1 MLRKAVFILFSIFF
15 TVFAVSAQNPPTT
28 PPPTQPIEPPTQ
40 QQPTQPRQNPA
51 NPAQNPAQ
59 QPQIT
64 TPAQPQTP
72 GVTPSGQ
79 IANPNTVIQQTP
91 TQSVGTSGIAPAV
104 LPDDPPPVAPD
115 FQAPIRPL
123 PSAER
128 VGVDLMNQLPLTLE
142 EAIERALQN
151 NNNIDVSRNDV
162 QIAEFNLRSSEGIY
176 DPVIASENYFESA
189 TTPVASTIGGA
200 TNGSVTQ
207 TRYFGS
213 AGLSGFSPFAGG
225 LYSAQFNSSR
235 TTTSNTNSTLNP
247 QYPSAL
253 SFTYEQPLLRGRRFD
268 INRRNIEIAKKNLSL
283 TDAQFRQQAIEV
295 IAAVEQSYWN
305 LVFALRN
312 LQVQIDAVKQ
322 ARTQLESN
330 QRLVSKGVL
339 APIDIVAAN
348 TQITTFEQNVYTA
361 QEDVTRAE
369 NTLKTLMLADRTSA
383 EWSRPITPISEVSLE
398 PPQIGLE
405 IALSEGLKNRPELAE
420 LDTNAE
426 INKIDE
432 RYYSDL
438 DKTAD
443 QCFRSIHIAGTR
455 RCGNCPRD

>member
-15 TVFAVSAQNPPTT
+15 TGFAVAAQNPQAT
-28 PPPTQPIEPPTQ
+28 PPPAQPTEEPPTQ
-40 QQPTQPRQNPA
+40 QTQNPTQQN
-51 NPAQNPAQ
+51 
-59 QPQIT
+59 
-64 TPAQPQTP
+64 PAQPQTP

-162 QIAEFNLRSSEGIY
+162 QIAEFNLRGAEGIY

-207 TRYFGS
+207 RRFFGS

-235 TTTSNTNSTLNP
+235 TTTSNTNATLNP
-247 QYPSAL
+247 QFPSAFVIYL
-253 SFTYEQPLLRGRRFD
+253 RTADFARSAFRHQPPQYRNRQKKSEPDRRAVSPAGNRSHRGG
-268 INRRNIEIAKKNLSL
+268 
-283 TDAQFRQQAIEV
+283 
-295 IAAVEQSYWN
+295 
-305 LVFALRN
+305 
-312 LQVQIDAVKQ
+312 
-322 ARTQLESN
+322 RTILLES
-330 QRLVSKGVL
+330 RVCSEKFAG
-339 APIDIVAAN
+339 
-348 TQITTFEQNVYTA
+348 
-361 QEDVTRAE
+361 
-369 NTLKTLMLADRTSA
+369 AD
-383 EWSRPITPISEVSLE
+383 
-398 PPQIGLE
+398 
-405 IALSEGLKNRPELAE
+405 
-420 LDTNAE
+420 
-426 INKIDE
+426 
-432 RYYSDL
+432 
-438 DKTAD
+438 
-443 QCFRSIHIAGTR
+443 
-455 RCGNCPRD
+455 